1 MKTMPTKAIAT
12 AVMIHAVA
20 TGNSCVTAPL
30 MPMNAPSIRKLS
42 LRKIDDLDGVENQ
55 QQAKRDK
62 SVDAPKRK
70 AVDDELAHE
79 GSRIRFP

>member
-1 MKTMPTKAIAT
+1 MRYGAADANERPQ
-12 AVMIHAVA
+12 HQE
-20 TGNSCVTAPL
+20 
-30 MPMNAPSIRKLS
+30 LS

-70 AVDDELAHE
+70 AVDDELGHE